1 MDGAIALLLFSGFLA
16 FLVYRMDQNESKND
30 SERKSYKDILED
42 VYNQGFND
50 GVNHDGGA
58 KTVSKDKRLRNR
70 K

>member
-1 MDGAIALLLFSGFLA
+1 MDGALALLLFSGFLA

-30 SERKSYKDILED
+30 AEKKSYKDILED

-50 GVNHDGGA
+50 GIDYDGGA
-58 KTVSKDKRLRNR
+58 KTVSKDKRIRR